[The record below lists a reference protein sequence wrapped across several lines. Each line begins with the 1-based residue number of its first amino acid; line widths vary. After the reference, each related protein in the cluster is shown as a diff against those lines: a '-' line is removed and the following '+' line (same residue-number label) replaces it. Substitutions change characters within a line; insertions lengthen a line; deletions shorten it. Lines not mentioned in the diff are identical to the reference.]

1 MAWLGDFG
9 NIADAAG
16 EWAVVIVQRVIMLI
30 AKIEGH
36 YHFLKGIDPYSCGVI
51 ADPGWEIVHVTLEQA
66 LPWRQGFDRVEAHLQ
81 EVGRDRQALCGME
94 LRSPAPFTMA
104 GFIAF
109 NRGYCQVL
117 KAWDLY
123 VGELNPVARTNVAPL
138 FDPPGEPVLHAFSYT
153 VPAATDTPRT
163 LVIAGAGELRE
174 GILLE
179 QGIVRSG
186 DTSAEAMR
194 EKVGYVVD
202 VMVERLF
209 GLGGAWEMI
218 NAVDVYTVHSLDG
231 LVEDILFNRIG
242 PVRRHGFRWHFT
254 RPPVVDIEFEMDMRG
269 VRRDLVI

>member
-1 MAWLGDFG
+1 
-9 NIADAAG
+9 
-16 EWAVVIVQRVIMLI
+16 MLI
-30 AKIEGH
+30 AKNEGH

-51 ADPGWEIVHVTLEQA
+51 ADSGWEIVHVTLEQD
-66 LPWRQGFDRVEAHLQ
+66 LPWRQGFERVEAHLR

-109 NRGYCQVL
+109 NRDYCQVL

-153 VPAATDTPRT
+153 VPAATDIPRT

-174 GILLE
+174 GMLVE

-186 DTSAEAMR
+186 DISAEAMR
-194 EKVGYVVD
+194 EKVSYVVD

-231 LVEDILFNRIG
+231 LVEDILCTRIG
-242 PVRRHGFRWHFT
+242 PARRHGFRWHFT

-269 VRRDLVI
+269 VRRDFVI

>member
-1 MAWLGDFG
+1 
-9 NIADAAG
+9 
-16 EWAVVIVQRVIMLI
+16 MLI
-30 AKIEGH
+30 AKPEGH

-51 ADPGWEIVHVTLEQA
+51 ADPGWEIVHVTLEQV
-66 LPWRQGFDRVEAHLQ
+66 LSWRQGFDQVEAHLQ

-109 NRGYCQVL
+109 NRDYCRVL

-153 VPAATDTPRT
+153 VPASANTPRT

-174 GILLE
+174 GVLLE

-186 DTSAEAMR
+186 DTSEEAMR

-202 VMVERLF
+202 VMVKRLF
-209 GLGGAWEMI
+209 GLGGSWGLI

-231 LVEDILFNRIG
+231 LVEDILLNRME
-242 PVRRHGFRWHFT
+242 PARRHGFRRHFT

>member
-1 MAWLGDFG
+1 MASEQSYHTMY
-9 NIADAAG
+9 NMIAL
-16 EWAVVIVQRVIMLI
+16 MLI
-30 AKIEGH
+30 AKSEGH

-66 LPWRQGFDRVEAHLQ
+66 LPWREGFDRVEAHLQ

-109 NRGYCQVL
+109 NRDYCRVL

-153 VPAATDTPRT
+153 VPALVDTSRT

-174 GILLE
+174 GYYWSRVLSVA
-179 QGIVRSG
+179 GIPVQKPCGRRLVMWWMLWQSVCSAWG
-186 DTSAEAMR
+186 D
-194 EKVGYVVD
+194 
-202 VMVERLF
+202 
-209 GLGGAWEMI
+209 
-218 NAVDVYTVHSLDG
+218 
-231 LVEDILFNRIG
+231 
-242 PVRRHGFRWHFT
+242 HGR
-254 RPPVVDIEFEMDMRG
+254 
-269 VRRDLVI
+269 